1 MGKDKLQVRGR
12 FLVKFPLVGVPV
24 VPHINGTLIIGL
36 LDVGNLVVQQSS
48 GEHCMKS
55 VFGRLS
61 CSGGEGTWGVFFRIL
76 WLIGLIFELRIG
88 LVFQYTQLQ
97 LMS

>member
-1 MGKDKLQVRGR
+1 MRGGGFGKISFSGV
-12 FLVKFPLVGVPV
+12 PLV
-24 VPHINGTLIIGL
+24 PHASGTVIIGL

-48 GEHCMKS
+48 GKHCMKS
-55 VFGRLS
+55 VFGRFS
-61 CSGGEGTWGVFFRIL
+61 CSGGEGTWGGFFRIL
-76 WLIGLIFELRIG
+76 WLIVLIFELRIG